1 MRENHTL
8 EAIKNYLLDQ
18 PQATMDY
25 PFGPDVMVFR
35 VKKKIF
41 AILSLG
47 KELKGEQDYWLN
59 LKCDPEEALILRDI
73 FKAIIPGYHMNK
85 QHWNTVILDGTV
97 PSGEIQRLIENSYQ
111 LVISI
116 LPKKQQKLLLTNR

>member
-1 MRENHTL
+1 L
-8 EAIKNYLLDQ
+8 EAIKKKLLDQ

-47 KELKGEQDYWLN
+47 KEQNGNQDYWLN
-59 LKCDPEEALILRDI
+59 LKCDPDEAVILRDI
-73 FKAIIPGYHMNK
+73 FESIIPGYHMNK
-85 QHWNTVILDGTV
+85 RHWNTVILNGTV

-111 LVISI
+111 LVVLTLS
-116 LPKKQQKLLLTNR
+116 KKQQKLLLTNS

>member
-1 MRENHTL
+1 M
-8 EAIKNYLLDQ
+8 EAIKKKLLDQ

-47 KELKGEQDYWLN
+47 KEQNGNQDYWLN
-59 LKCDPEEALILRDI
+59 LKCDPDEAVILRDI
-73 FKAIIPGYHMNK
+73 FESIIPGDHMNK
-85 QHWNTVILDGTV
+85 RHWNTVILNGTV

-111 LVISI
+111 LVVLTLS
-116 LPKKQQKLLLTNR
+116 KKQQKLLLTNS